1 MNWIG
6 VTVFWI
12 SRISMS
18 TVYMCFI
25 LTIIKTTQVLGFF
38 HNLIKDLAFPIN
50 HHLSTAYQLLRMEN
64 LNCQKNKNKH

>member
-1 MNWIG
+1 
-6 VTVFWI
+6 
-12 SRISMS
+12 
-18 TVYMCFI
+18 MCFI

-64 LNCQKNKNKH
+64 LNCQKNPLTL